1 MRVRWAANCICY
13 PRGNTGTLPRM
24 TTTSQTALSLI
35 LALALGACQTSTLP
49 TTDVEETQE
58 AAAVVPAPEPEPIV
72 YGNFTTDQLNRAIL
86 NELGGQRGYLPD
98 AARDYYAMAM
108 ETGDLGVI
116 RRASQFASA
125 LGDTEGMIELGRLW
139 ISKEP
144 NSVEPHIVLSY
155 QLLEGG
161 RLAEAMGHMRRVLE
175 LGGNIDFTTITSRTE
190 DLTAAQR
197 ESVIAGVRELRVDYP
212 DDRSLHYA
220 LIQLLEQSELPV
232 PAMAELTAFR
242 DNYGNS
248 ARVMLLEAQLLLQM
262 GQLENSIRVLATG
275 IEEYPDNRLIR
286 FNYARVLVQT
296 GDLASARQQ
305 FGILAEMSPEDY
317 ETLYSMALLDLELE
331 ALTTAKRTLTRL
343 LGVNYRAND
352 AHFYL
357 AYISENE
364 GNDREAI
371 EHYKQVRLDSNNF
384 VAAQRQAIRLL
395 IESENFDEAHEWAVT
410 VSEGNPR
417 LQVLLTTV
425 ETDALMAEG
434 HLDRAQTLLDDTIA
448 QYPTDTDLLF
458 ARSLVSERRG
468 DMAAAE
474 VDLRRIIEL
483 QPEDARA
490 LNHLG
495 YTLADRT
502 DRHEEALALLERAI
516 AASPDDPAIIDSLAW
531 AQYKVGRYEE
541 ALANLQRA
549 YAVFPDP
556 EVASHLGE
564 VLWVMGRR
572 DEANK
577 IWDDALR
584 ERPDSELLK
593 NVIERFRNG
602 AAS

>member
-1 MRVRWAANCICY
+1 MRSPRPANCICY

-24 TTTSQTALSLI
+24 KTTPSKALLLALSVT
-35 LALALGACQTSTLP
+35 LGACQTITHP
-49 TTDVEETQE
+49 TAQVEEDPEVTVAE
-58 AAAVVPAPEPEPIV
+58 PAPEPEPIV
-72 YGNFTTDQLNRAIL
+72 YGNFTMDQLNRAIL

-108 ETGDLGVI
+108 ETEDLGVI

-139 ISKEP
+139 IAKDP

-161 RLAEAMGHMRRVLE
+161 RLTEAMDHMRRVLE
-175 LGGNIDFTTITSRTE
+175 LGGNIDFTTITTRTE
-190 DLTAAQR
+190 DLTVAQR
-197 ESVIAGVRELRVDYP
+197 ESVIAGVRELRIDYP
-212 DDRSLHYA
+212 DNRSLHYS

-232 PAMAELTAFR
+232 PAMAELTSFR

-262 GQLENSIRVLATG
+262 GRLEDSIAVLAAG
-275 IEEYPDNRLIR
+275 IEAYPDNRLIR

-296 GDLASARQQ
+296 GDLTNARQQ
-305 FGILAEMSPEDY
+305 FGMLAEMSPDDY

-331 ALTTAKRTLTRL
+331 SLSSAKRILTRL
-343 LGVNYRAND
+343 LGVNYRPND
-352 AHFYL
+352 ARFYL
-357 AYISENE
+357 AYIAENE
-364 GNDREAI
+364 GNAREAI

-395 IESENFDEAHEWAVT
+395 IENENFDEAHEWAVT

-434 HLDRAQTLLDDTIA
+434 HLDRAQTLLDETVA
-448 QYPTDTDLLF
+448 LYPTDTDLLF
-458 ARSLVSERRG
+458 ARSLVSERKG

-474 VDLRRIIEL
+474 ADLRRIIEL

-502 DRHEEALALLERAI
+502 DRYEEALALLERAI
-516 AASPDDPAIIDSLAW
+516 AVSPDDPAIIDSLAW

-549 YAVFPDP
+549 YAVFPDH

-564 VLWVMGRR
+564 VLWMMGRR
-572 DEANK
+572 EEATK

-584 ERPDSELLK
+584 ERPDSDLLK
-593 NVIERFRNG
+593 NVIERFHNE

>member
-1 MRVRWAANCICY
+1 
-13 PRGNTGTLPRM
+13 M

-86 NELGGQRGYLPD
+86 NELGGQSGYLPD

-190 DLTAAQR
+190 DLTVAQR

-262 GQLENSIRVLATG
+262 G
-275 IEEYPDNRLIR
+275 
-286 FNYARVLVQT
+286 
-296 GDLASARQQ
+296 
-305 FGILAEMSPEDY
+305 
-317 ETLYSMALLDLELE
+317 
-331 ALTTAKRTLTRL
+331 
-343 LGVNYRAND
+343 
-352 AHFYL
+352 
-357 AYISENE
+357 
-364 GNDREAI
+364 
-371 EHYKQVRLDSNNF
+371 
-384 VAAQRQAIRLL
+384 
-395 IESENFDEAHEWAVT
+395 
-410 VSEGNPR
+410 
-417 LQVLLTTV
+417 
-425 ETDALMAEG
+425 
-434 HLDRAQTLLDDTIA
+434 
-448 QYPTDTDLLF
+448 
-458 ARSLVSERRG
+458 
-468 DMAAAE
+468 
-474 VDLRRIIEL
+474 
-483 QPEDARA
+483 
-490 LNHLG
+490 
-495 YTLADRT
+495 
-502 DRHEEALALLERAI
+502 
-516 AASPDDPAIIDSLAW
+516 
-531 AQYKVGRYEE
+531 
-541 ALANLQRA
+541 
-549 YAVFPDP
+549 
-556 EVASHLGE
+556 
-564 VLWVMGRR
+564 
-572 DEANK
+572 
-577 IWDDALR
+577 
-584 ERPDSELLK
+584 
-593 NVIERFRNG
+593 
-602 AAS
+602 

>member
-175 LGGNIDFTTITSRTE
+175 LGGNIDFTTITSR
-190 DLTAAQR
+190 
-197 ESVIAGVRELRVDYP
+197 
-212 DDRSLHYA
+212 
-220 LIQLLEQSELPV
+220 
-232 PAMAELTAFR
+232 MADLTAFR